1 MRRAGGASTMS
12 EVTSTAPIA
21 PRRVVI
27 VGGGVAGLEAALALH
42 DLAETQVSVT
52 VIAPEPV
59 FTPRA
64 LDLAHPSAGAQ
75 AAELDLE
82 RFAGAQLIELFGETP
97 FPSIGALPYLL
108 TFAPHGFYLFRIV
121 KATP

>member
-1 MRRAGGASTMS
+1 MS
-12 EVTSTAPIA
+12 EVTSTAPMG

-64 LDLAHPSAGAQ
+64 LDLARPSAGAR

-82 RFAGAQLIELFGETP
+82 HFMSEHGGRFRRTAVLGVDAEQRTVSCIHRPRRALRHAGHRRWRVGPAG
-97 FPSIGALPYLL
+97 
-108 TFAPHGFYLFRIV
+108 V
-121 KATP
+121 